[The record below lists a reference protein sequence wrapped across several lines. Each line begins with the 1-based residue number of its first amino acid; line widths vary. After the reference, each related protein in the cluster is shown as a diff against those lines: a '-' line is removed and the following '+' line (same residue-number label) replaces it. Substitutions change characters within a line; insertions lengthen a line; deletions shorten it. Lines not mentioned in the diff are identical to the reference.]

1 MKYSVIIPVYNVE
14 KYLKRCIDSIVIQE
28 YKGLEI
34 LLIDNGSSD
43 GSGLICDNYADKNS
57 QITAYH
63 IPNDGVGSAR
73 NFGLSK
79 AKGEFVYF
87 VDADDYL
94 VGNLFADMENK
105 LHSKVDL
112 LVFSYH
118 HSIEKKLTELKRTT
132 NVLPYNGIIDKDAFI
147 VLFKELFLTAMM
159 YTVWNKIYR
168 RDFLIENNLYFLK
181 YELGEDVR
189 FNLKVYDLV
198 ENIVLSTECYY
209 VYISGR
215 MNSAMG
221 SYNPN
226 RVAYQL
232 EELSQ
237 IEYLLNKWNIFDK
250 PFINILKSRILMSNI
265 QNIVL
270 QKIPINAQKKIIGEI
285 CSINDINTL
294 INSSSSKL
302 QILMRILLKNKL
314 YTIVIFLKRI
324 QSFANK
330 KK

>member
-28 YKGLEI
+28 YKDLEI

-237 IEYLLNKWNIFDK
+237 IEY
-250 PFINILKSRILMSNI
+250 
-265 QNIVL
+265 
-270 QKIPINAQKKIIGEI
+270 
-285 CSINDINTL
+285 
-294 INSSSSKL
+294 
-302 QILMRILLKNKL
+302 
-314 YTIVIFLKRI
+314 
-324 QSFANK
+324 
-330 KK
+330 

>member
-28 YKGLEI
+28 YKDLEI

-250 PFINILKSRILMSNI
+250 SFINILKSRILMSNI